1 MGSVKRGRGLA
12 SFKQVL
18 ACIDEPRQPMRGLCS
33 RTAELN

>member
-18 ACIDEPRQPMRGLCS
+18 TCIDEPRHPLHG
-33 RTAELN
+33 